1 MSPGH
6 WEDIIYSITKYYIYI
21 SNIIPAR
28 DPKQCGGS
36 GRIMS
41 RMMMMM
47 VMVMMV
53 MMMMLMM
60 MMIIH
65 NDDDVAYDV
74 AHDYVEDDD
83 IDDD

>member
-47 VMVMMV
+47 
-53 MMMMLMM
+53 MMMMMPGDDDDD
-60 MMIIH
+60 
-65 NDDDVAYDV
+65 DDDV
-74 AHDYVEDDD
+74 DDD
-83 IDDD
+83 DDDDNS